1 MMKTL
6 VEEYAELSRSASD
19 KQKKLEL
26 TLDEIRSIT
35 ERRDALREEMQATP
49 TERRPSLQDQVTK
62 CVDKLRHLHTEAI
75 DQRHAIRLAQIKVE
89 CVRMRIEFDL
99 DA

>member
-1 MMKTL
+1 MTKTL
-6 VEEYAELSRSASD
+6 VDEYAELSRSTSD

-35 ERRDALREEMQATP
+35 ERRDMLREDMEAAHASH
-49 TERRPSLQDQVTK
+49 RSSLQDQVTK
-62 CVDKLRHLHTEAI
+62 CVDKLRHLHMEAI
-75 DQRHAIRLAQIKVE
+75 DQRHAVRLAQIKVE